1 MPPLNTDEIR
11 CKVEML
17 ATPILAKAGVD
28 LVELSVGRYKDEVII
43 RFAAD
48 LPAGGIT
55 VGQCSSLN
63 HAIVEA
69 IDADGFLGEQGYS
82 LEFSSPGL
90 DRPLVT
96 AKDFRRNL
104 GRAVRFW
111 LKEPV
116 EGKTEHSGALMA
128 ADEKQIVV
136 RTKKNKEI
144 VLPLGQ
150 IVKAILVIERGN
162 KHGQ

>member
-17 ATPILAKAGVD
+17 AAPILAKAGVD
-28 LVELSVGRYKDEVII
+28 LVELSVGVYQEDVVL

-55 VGQCSSLN
+55 IGQCSLLN
-63 HAIVEA
+63 RAIVEA
-69 IDADGFLGEQGYS
+69 IDAHGFLGEQGYS

-96 AKDFRRNL
+96 AKDFGRNL
-104 GRAVRFW
+104 DRVVRFW

-116 EGKTEHSGALMA
+116 EGKTEHRGVLMA
-128 ADEKQIVV
+128 ADEKQIVL

-150 IVKAILVIERGN
+150 IVKAMLVI
-162 KHGQ
+162 

>member
-1 MPPLNTDEIR
+1 MPPLDTDEIR

-17 ATPILAKAGVD
+17 AAPILAKAGVD
-28 LVELSVGRYKDEVII
+28 LVELSVGVYKEDVII

-48 LPAGGIT
+48 LPAGQSGLGIT
-55 VGQCSSLN
+55 IGQCASLN

-69 IDADGFLGEQGYS
+69 IDANGFLGLQGYS

-104 GRAVRFW
+104 DRAVRFW

-116 EGKTEHSGALMA
+116 EGKTEHRGVLMA
-128 ADEKQIVV
+128 ADEEQIIL

-144 VLPLGQ
+144 VLSLGQ
-150 IVKAILVIERGN
+150 IIKGILVIE
-162 KHGQ
+162 

>member
-1 MPPLNTDEIR
+1 MPPLDTDEIR
-11 CKVEML
+11 GKVEML
-17 ATPILAKAGVD
+17 AAPILAKAGVD
-28 LVELSVGRYKDEVII
+28 LVELSVGRYKDDVII

-55 VGQCSSLN
+55 VGQCSTLN

-69 IDADGFLGEQGYS
+69 IDADGFLGLQGYS

-96 AKDFRRNL
+96 AKDFGRNL
-104 GRAVRFW
+104 GRAIRFW

-116 EGKTEHSGALMA
+116 EGKKEHSGVLA
-128 ADEKQIVV
+128 AVRDGTLVV
-136 RTKKNKEI
+136 RTAKNREI
-144 VLPLGQ
+144 ILPLDQ
-150 IVKAILVIERGN
+150 IVKAMLVI
-162 KHGQ
+162 

>member
-1 MPPLNTDEIR
+1 MPPLDTDEIR
-11 CKVEML
+11 GKVEML
-17 ATPILAKAGVD
+17 AAPILAKAGVD
-28 LVELSVGRYKDEVII
+28 LVALSVGVYKEDVII

-48 LPAGGIT
+48 LSAGQSGLGIT
-55 VGQCSSLN
+55 IGQCASLN

-69 IDADGFLGEQGYS
+69 IDASGFLGLQGYS

-96 AKDFRRNL
+96 AKDFGRNL
-104 GRAVRFW
+104 DRVIRLW

-116 EGKTEHSGALMA
+116 EGKIEHRGLLMA

-136 RTKKNKEI
+136 RTKKKEI

-150 IVKAILVIERGN
+150 IVKATLVI
-162 KHGQ
+162 

>member
-1 MPPLNTDEIR
+1 MPPLDTDEIR
-11 CKVEML
+11 CKVETL
-17 ATPILAKAGVD
+17 VAPILANAGVD
-28 LVELSVGRYKDEVII
+28 LVELSVGVYQEDVII
-43 RFAAD
+43 RFAAA

-55 VGQCSSLN
+55 VGQCASLN
-63 HAIVEA
+63 QAIVEA
-69 IDADGFLGEQGYS
+69 IDADGFLGEQGYA

-104 GRAVRFW
+104 DRAVRFW

-116 EGKTEHSGALMA
+116 EGKTEHTGVLTA
-128 ADEKQIVV
+128 ADEQQIVL

-144 VLPLGQ
+144 VLSLGQ
-150 IVKAILVIERGN
+150 IVKAILVI
-162 KHGQ
+162 

>member
-1 MPPLNTDEIR
+1 MPPLDTDEIR

-17 ATPILAKAGVD
+17 AAPILAKAGVD
-28 LVELSVGRYKDEVII
+28 LVELSVGLYKEDVII

-55 VGQCSSLN
+55 IGQCSTLN

-69 IDADGFLGEQGYS
+69 IDANGFLGLQGYS

-96 AKDFRRNL
+96 LKDFGRNL
-104 GRAVRFW
+104 GRAIRFW

-116 EGKTEHSGALMA
+116 DGKTEHSGVLMT
-128 ADEKQIVV
+128 ADEKQIVL

-144 VLPLGQ
+144 ILPLGQ
-150 IVKAILVIERGN
+150 IIKGILVIE
-162 KHGQ
+162 

>member
-17 ATPILAKAGVD
+17 AAPILAKAGVD
-28 LVELSVGRYKDEVII
+28 LVELSVGVYQEDVVLC
-43 RFAAD
+43 FAAD

-55 VGQCSSLN
+55 IGQCSLLN
-63 HAIVEA
+63 RAIVEA
-69 IDADGFLGEQGYS
+69 IDAHGFLGEQGYS

-96 AKDFRRNL
+96 AKDFGRNL
-104 GRAVRFW
+104 DRVVRFW

-116 EGKTEHSGALMA
+116 EGKTEHRGVLMA
-128 ADEKQIVV
+128 ADEKQIVL

-150 IVKAILVIERGN
+150 IVKAMLVI
-162 KHGQ
+162 

>member
-1 MPPLNTDEIR
+1 MPPLDTDEIR
-11 CKVEML
+11 RKVEML
-17 ATPILAKAGVD
+17 TAPILASAGVD
-28 LVELSVGRYKDEVII
+28 LVELSVGVYKQDVII
-43 RFAAD
+43 RFTAD

-55 VGQCSSLN
+55 VGQCASLN
-63 HAIVEA
+63 HVIVEA
-69 IDADGFLGEQGYS
+69 IDADGFLGERGYS

-96 AKDFRRNL
+96 AKDFGRNL
-104 GRAVRFW
+104 ERVIRFW

-116 EGKTEHSGALMA
+116 EGKIEHRGLLMA

-136 RTKKNKEI
+136 RTKKKEI

-150 IVKAILVIERGN
+150 IVKATLVI
-162 KHGQ
+162 

>member
-1 MPPLNTDEIR
+1 MSPLNTDEIR

-17 ATPILAKAGVD
+17 AASILAKAGVD
-28 LVELSVGRYKDEVII
+28 LVELSVGVYKEDVII

-48 LPAGGIT
+48 LPRLRRGLPAGGIT
-55 VGQCSSLN
+55 IGQCASLN

-69 IDADGFLGEQGYS
+69 IDANGFLGEQGYS

-96 AKDFRRNL
+96 AKDFGRNL
-104 GRAVRFW
+104 DRVIHFW

-116 EGKTEHSGALMA
+116 EGKTEHRGVLVTVSNGTLVV
-128 ADEKQIVV
+128 QI
-136 RTKKNKEI
+136 RKNREI
-144 VLPLGQ
+144 TLTLGQ
-150 IVKAILVIERGN
+150 IVKATLII
-162 KHGQ
+162 

>member
-17 ATPILAKAGVD
+17 AAPILAKSGVD
-28 LVELSVGRYKDEVII
+28 LVELSVGIYKEDVII

-55 VGQCSSLN
+55 VGQCASLN

-69 IDADGFLGEQGYS
+69 IDVDGFLGLQGYS

-96 AKDFRRNL
+96 AKDFGRNL
-104 GRAVRFW
+104 DRVVRFW

-116 EGKTEHSGALMA
+116 EGKTEHRGVLMA
-128 ADEKQIVV
+128 ADEKQVV
-136 RTKKNKEI
+136 LRTKKNKEI

-150 IVKAILVIERGN
+150 IVKGLLIIT
-162 KHGQ
+162 

>member
-1 MPPLNTDEIR
+1 MTSLNTDEIR
-11 CKVEML
+11 CKVERL
-17 ATPILAKAGVD
+17 AAPILANAGVD
-28 LVELSVGRYKDEVII
+28 LVELSVGVYKEDVII

-55 VGQCSSLN
+55 VGQCALLN
-63 HAIVEA
+63 HTIVEA
-69 IDADGFLGEQGYS
+69 IDADGFLGEQGNS

-96 AKDFRRNL
+96 LKDFGRNL
-104 GRAVRFW
+104 ERAVRFW

-116 EGKTEHSGALMA
+116 EGKTEYSGVLTA
-128 ADEKQIVV
+128 AGEEQIVL

-144 VLPLGQ
+144 ILPLGQ
-150 IVKAILVIERGN
+150 IVKATLVI
-162 KHGQ
+162 

>member
-1 MPPLNTDEIR
+1 MPPLDTDEIR
-11 CKVEML
+11 CKVETL
-17 ATPILAKAGVD
+17 AAPILANAGVD
-28 LVELSVGRYKDEVII
+28 PVELSVGVYQEDVII

-55 VGQCSSLN
+55 VGQCASLN
-63 HAIVEA
+63 QTIVEA

-104 GRAVRFW
+104 DRAVRFW

-116 EGKTEHSGALMA
+116 EGKTEYSGVLMA

-136 RTKKNKEI
+136 RTKKKEI

-150 IVKAILVIERGN
+150 IVKATLVI
-162 KHGQ
+162 

>member
-1 MPPLNTDEIR
+1 MPPLDTDEIR
-11 CKVEML
+11 GKVEIL
-17 ATPILAKAGVD
+17 AAPILANAGVD
-28 LVELSVGRYKDEVII
+28 LVELSAGVYKQDVII

-55 VGQCSSLN
+55 IGQCALLN

-96 AKDFRRNL
+96 AKDFGRNL
-104 GRAVRFW
+104 ERAIRFW

-116 EGKTEHSGALMA
+116 EGKTEYSGVLMA
-128 ADEKQIVV
+128 AGEQQIVV

-150 IVKAILVIERGN
+150 IVKGMLII
-162 KHGQ
+162 